1 MARHVLAP
9 GNYQQNMAMVE
20 RDGRRNSRWTLGGE
34 TAGFFAAVLASVSYS
49 LLLTRHTGNVATIW
63 LPNGIVVGTLL
74 SVSGRKWPRYLLTA
88 LAAYLIGQYL
98 TGGGGLARL
107 LPVRPVLGLVNG
119 LEIVI
124 VAGTVRH
131 AFPRITDD
139 TSFLMLGRIAM
150 GATLIASVVSA
161 LLAGTLLS
169 LAMGADFW
177 TTVDLW
183 FRSHLLGMV
192 IVATLTLVALTQ
204 RSRMLGVPGRRL
216 LLMRDIT
223 LLTAITIG
231 VFAQSRYPLLFVVF
245 APLLYMVFHHR
256 FPGLVIGVSIVA
268 LVTTVS
274 TAMGNGPFE
283 PVTHATTGERALL
296 AQIYLGVV
304 CASVLPVALALADR
318 RRLVRQVRDSKNRY
332 RLLAEYASDLVMR
345 IARDGT
351 RRYVS
356 PSVRDLL
363 GWEVSEFMVPRPDLI
378 HPDDR
383 ERVSTAVETLWATR
397 RPSLTHYRLQR
408 RTGDYIWIEA
418 LVRIAP
424 SPDRPDEM
432 ELIYTGR
439 DVTESILAEQALADS
454 ERRLRTI
461 TDNVPAVIAHID
473 AQERYTFV
481 NGYVREVA
489 GQDPDDMVGRTVEEV
504 RGHALYSML
513 KPHIEHAL
521 AGRSSTFEYEADYG
535 GRHHYFQT
543 TYLPATSTTGE
554 QSGFYA
560 LTTEITRIKM
570 AEQQLVYLAHNDMLT
585 GIANRRH
592 FNDGIRRAMQ
602 HASITQAPLLVM
614 LVDVDH
620 FKQINDNYGH
630 GVGDAVL
637 REIATRLKAAI
648 RKSDLLARL
657 GGDEFVILCD
667 DIDSIDVAETMA
679 QKVTAAVE
687 GPIVVGDEELRV
699 TLSVGAALCR
709 DVGSVDAMMQR
720 ADEALYR
727 AKGGGRACYRLS
739 TSGL

>member
-1 MARHVLAP
+1 
-9 GNYQQNMAMVE
+9 MAMVE
-20 RDGRRNSRWTLGGE
+20 QDGRSNRRWTGWGE
-34 TAGFFAAVLASVSYS
+34 SAGLFAAVLVTVSYS
-49 LLLTRHTGNVATIW
+49 LLLTRHTNNVATIW
-63 LPNGIVVGTLL
+63 LPNGVVVGTLL
-74 SVSGRKWPRYLLTA
+74 SVPNRKWLRYMLIA
-88 LAAYLIGQYL
+88 LAAYLAGQYL
-98 TGGGGLARL
+98 TGGGGLARFAST
-107 LPVRPVLGLVNG
+107 RPLLGLVNG
-119 LEIVI
+119 LEIMI

-131 AFPRITDD
+131 AFPQIADN
-139 TSFLMLGRIAM
+139 TSFLMLGRIAV
-150 GATLIASVVSA
+150 GATLVASVVSA
-161 LLAGTLLS
+161 LLAGALLS
-169 LAMGADFW
+169 LTLGASFW
-177 TTVDLW
+177 PAVDLW

-204 RSRMLGVPGRRL
+204 RSHILGVPGRRL
-216 LLMRDIT
+216 LLLRDIALLVAVT
-223 LLTAITIG
+223 LG
-231 VFAQSRYPLLFVVF
+231 VFAQSRYPLLFLVF
-245 APLLYMVFHHR
+245 APLLYVVFNHR
-256 FPGLVIGVSIVA
+256 FPGLVIGVSVVA
-268 LVTTVS
+268 LITTVA
-274 TAMGNGPFE
+274 TARGSGPFE
-283 PVTHATTGERALL
+283 LVINTSSAERSLL

-363 GWEVSEFMVPRPDLI
+363 GWEVHEFMTPRVDLI

-383 ERVSTAVETLWATR
+383 ERVSAAVEALWTTGK
-397 RPSLTHYRLQR
+397 PSLTHYRLQR
-408 RTGDYIWIEA
+408 RSGDYIWIEA
-418 LVRIAP
+418 LVRVAP
-424 SPDRPDEM
+424 SPDRPGEM

-439 DVTESILAEQALADS
+439 DVTESILAEHALADS
-454 ERRLRTI
+454 EKRLRTI

-489 GQDPDDMVGRTVEEV
+489 GQDPDDMIGKTVQEV
-504 RGHALYSML
+504 RGHVLYTVL
-513 KPHIEHAL
+513 KPHIDRAL
-521 AGRSSTFEYEADYG
+521 AGNGSTFEYEAVYG
-535 GRHHYFQT
+535 GKHHYFQT
-543 TYLPATSTTGE
+543 TYLPATTATGE
-554 QSGFYA
+554 QNGCYA

-570 AEQQLVYLAHNDMLT
+570 AEQQLAYLAHNDMLT

-602 HASITQAPLLVM
+602 HASITQSPLLV
-614 LVDVDH
+614 LLADVDH

-630 GVGDAVL
+630 GAGDAVL
-637 REIATRLKAAI
+637 REIAARLKAAI

-667 DIDSIDVAETMA
+667 DIDTIEVAEAMA
-679 QKVTAAVE
+679 QKITAAMDV
-687 GPIVVGDEELRV
+687 PISLSDGDLRV

-709 DVGSVDAMMQR
+709 DIGSVDVMMQR

-739 TSGL
+739 VSGL